1 MKRKRIVIDARC
13 VTPHMHGIARVAL
26 RFIENAAAIA
36 PDNEYIILHRS
47 GVGEGTFP
55 KADCLRFEECDTKLY
70 GLRERF
76 VIPRLLERLSPD
88 LYYSPTYFAPSRAP
102 CPVVF
107 AIYDLIYIS
116 APGSGDLRH
125 NLYFKWFVRKAAKNA
140 RRIITDSRYVAGEL
154 HVRLGIPPG
163 KISTVYLGVDDA
175 LAEDTGPPDIGEP
188 YILNVSNPFPHKN
201 TTGLLEA
208 YRILLEKGA
217 SHHKLI
223 IAGEQARKVKE
234 IAGSERLRHHVE
246 LAGNVDDE
254 RLVKLM
260 RGASLFVLPSL
271 YEGFGL
277 PVLEAMKAE
286 TPVIAGANTAM
297 SEIFD
302 GAACLVD
309 VKNPQAIAGAM
320 SRLLNDE
327 GERKALAQK
336 GAERARN
343 FTWRRMT
350 EEILK
355 VFDQFLTG
363 NSHNR

>member
-1 MKRKRIVIDARC
+1 MKGKRIVIDARC

-47 GVGEGTFP
+47 AVGEEAFP

-76 VIPRLLERLSPD
+76 AIPRLLERLSPD
-88 LYYSPTYFAPSRAP
+88 MYYSPTCFAPTRAC

-116 APGSGDLRH
+116 APGSGDIRH

-154 HVRLGIPPG
+154 HVRLGIPPD

-175 LAEDTGPPDIGEP
+175 FAQGGEPPDVGEP

-201 TTGLLEA
+201 TAGLLEA
-208 YRILLEKGA
+208 YGILLEKGT
-217 SHHKLI
+217 SDYKLVVAGSQNEKVNK
-223 IAGEQARKVKE
+223 IAR
-234 IAGSERLRHHVE
+234 SERLRHHVE
-246 LAGNVDDE
+246 LTGDVDDE
-254 RLVKLM
+254 RLVGLM
-260 RGASLFVLPSL
+260 RGASLFVLPSR

-277 PVLEAMKAE
+277 PVLEAMKAGV
-286 TPVIAGANTAM
+286 PVIAGDNTAM
-297 SEIFD
+297 TEIFD

-309 VKNPQAIAGAM
+309 AKNPQAVAEAM
-320 SRLLNDE
+320 LRLLNDE
-327 GERKALAQK
+327 NERKDLAAR
-336 GAERARN
+336 GAARARD
-343 FTWRRMT
+343 FSWRKMT
-350 EEILK
+350 EEILA
-355 VFDQFLTG
+355 VFDMVRDTQQ
-363 NSHNR
+363 